1 VQIWIVI
8 KIIEFSKILLN
19 LINFVY
25 RLVILGCI
33 SLFCFRQKKIDI
45 NAQSQFRIIYK
56 GSEHS
61 GIKSVVDTIR
71 EKIKPN
77 AKVAILNL
85 DDKKND
91 NLKKLLITKKSIDI
105 FIGNPEIIF
114 KAFFYLRFSIFNNIN
129 IGLWFW
135 ELESTPKYWTILNK
149 VIDLNLTQSEFTH
162 KIFKSMSKKITKIP
176 FKVYVPGSI
185 DLKKCRK
192 SLDFLNLPSKKFIF
206 YFNFDFLSSVYR
218 KNPFILIK
226 SFQQAFKYESDILLV
241 IRSINGDLK
250 SNEKLNLINLCKK
263 NKNIIY
269 FDQVLS
275 RDESLCLLNLSH
287 CYISLHRSEGL
298 GLNIAEA
305 MLSKKPVIA
314 TNYSGNLE
322 FMNKSNSFLV
332 DYKLVKVKPG
342 EYLFSKSQWAEVD
355 EDGVIKAMKD
365 LYSNQSLRSQLVNN
379 GYNDIKSLNKDF
391 DSFEITKRWLKKILH

>member
-1 VQIWIVI
+1 M
-8 KIIEFSKILLN
+8 N
-19 LINFVY
+19 LINFFY
-25 RLVILGCI
+25 RFAILGCI
-33 SLFCFRQKKIDI
+33 NLFYLRQKKIDI
-45 NAQSQFRIIYK
+45 TAQSQFRIVYK

-61 GIKSVVDTIR
+61 GIKSVADSIR

-77 AKVAILNL
+77 IKVTILNL
-85 DDKKND
+85 DDQKND
-91 NLKKLLITKKSIDI
+91 NLKKLFIAKNSIDI

-114 KAFFYLRFSIFNNIN
+114 KAFFYLRFSIFKNIN

-135 ELESTPKYWTILNK
+135 ELESVPKYWKILNK

-162 KIFKSMSKKITKIP
+162 KIFKNMSKKIIKIP
-176 FKVYVPGSI
+176 FQVYDPGSI
-185 DLKKCRK
+185 DFKGYGK
-192 SLDFLNLPSKKFIF
+192 SLNFLNLPSKKFIL
-206 YFNFDFLSSVYR
+206 YFNFDFHSSVYR

-226 SFQQAFKYESDILLV
+226 SFQKAFKYETDVLLV

-250 SNEKLNLINLCKK
+250 SSEKLNLINLCKK
-263 NKNIIY
+263 YKKIIY
-269 FDQVLS
+269 FDQALS
-275 RDESLCLLNLSH
+275 REESLCLLNLSH

-298 GLNIAEA
+298 GLNVAEA

-355 EDGVIKAMKD
+355 EDGAIKAMQD
-365 LYSNQSLRSQLVNN
+365 VYSNKSLRSQLANN

-391 DSFEITKRWLKKILH
+391 NSFEITKRWLKKILH